1 MDGTDPEEGR
11 MEEKLSKE
19 KRMVPDRVDTLADA
33 RFVKL
38 YDLVYEDGVNGSGK
52 PYHYFEASRR
62 APADLLATKPDE
74 ELVRTLPDA
83 TSICLILDVADD
95 EPRIVMF
102 HEFRYPTGQYV
113 LAIPSGLIDER
124 DLAQDDPLTSATV
137 REIFEETGIRVREGD
152 TIRVV
157 NPLLFCTPG
166 LTDESTALMCVVVRR
181 KDREALAAELSQEG
195 AEGSELF
202 GAFELLSH
210 DEAWQVIRDGRDM
223 RGRFYPMVAW
233 TALMWF
239 ATGQWME

>member
-1 MDGTDPEEGR
+1 MDDTHPLEER
-11 MEEKLSKE
+11 L
-19 KRMVPDRVDTLADA
+19 VPTCVDTLADA

-38 YDLVYEDGVNGSGK
+38 YDLVYEGGVNGSGK

-62 APADLLATKPDE
+62 EAADLLAVKSDV
-74 ELVRTLPDA
+74 ELVSTLPDA
-83 TSICLILDVADD
+83 TSICLILELEDD

-124 DLAQDDPLTSATV
+124 DLAEDDPLVSATV
-137 REIFEETGIRVREGD
+137 REIFEETGIRVRESD
-152 TIRVV
+152 AVHVV

-181 KDREALAAELSQEG
+181 KDREALAAELTQDG

-202 GAFELLSH
+202 DGFDLLTR
-210 DEAWQVIRDGRDM
+210 DEAWRIIRDGREM

-239 ATGQWME
+239 VTGQWR

>member
-1 MDGTDPEEGR
+1 MTPNR
-11 MEEKLSKE
+11 I
-19 KRMVPDRVDTLADA
+19 DTLADA

-62 APADLLATKPDE
+62 DAEDLLAIKSDE
-74 ELVRTLPDA
+74 ELMRVIPDA
-83 TSICLILDVADD
+83 TSICLVLVVEDD
-95 EPRIVMF
+95 EPRIAMF

-124 DLAQDDPLTSATV
+124 DLAEDDPLVSATV
-137 REIFEETGIRVREGD
+137 REIFEETGIRVGEGD
-152 TIRVV
+152 SVSVV

-166 LTDESTALMCVVVRR
+166 LTDESTALMCVVVHR
-181 KDREALAAELSQEG
+181 KDRASIRAELTQDG
-195 AEGSELF
+195 AEDSELF
-202 GAFELLSH
+202 DGFDLLTR
-210 DEAWQVIRDGRDM
+210 DEAWRIIRKGRDA

-239 ATGQWME
+239 ATDQWKI